1 MAAIIRII
9 FTTIF
14 ILEFLFG
21 NLLNGFIA
29 LVNFVNW
36 VQRRIISPVGQ
47 IITAL
52 TISRLVQLWLVQIN
66 ILLFLIYQVKMTEIV
81 VRAINIAWVV
91 TNHFNLWISTKLSM
105 FYLLKI
111 VNFSSSIFLYLKW
124 RARHVVSVTLML
136 SLAFLVLNIIV
147 INTHIDVWIEL
158 NVRIMPYNF
167 SSRNSTLFLKHLLF
181 TNSIFASIPFA
192 VSLVA
197 FFLLILSLWKH
208 EKKMRNNVGASRD
221 SNTQAHIKA
230 LKTSLAF
237 LSLYAIFLPSLVIN
251 VCSIELQENY
261 MIFFI

>member
-1 MAAIIRII
+1 M
-9 FTTIF
+9 
-14 ILEFLFG
+14 
-21 NLLNGFIA
+21 
-29 LVNFVNW
+29 
-36 VQRRIISPVGQ
+36 
-47 IITAL
+47 
-52 TISRLVQLWLVQIN
+52 
-66 ILLFLIYQVKMTEIV
+66 
-81 VRAINIAWVV
+81 
-91 TNHFNLWISTKLSM
+91 
-105 FYLLKI
+105 
-111 VNFSSSIFLYLKW
+111 
-124 RARHVVSVTLML
+124 VSVTLML

-261 MIFFI
+261 MIFLFSLFTGIAFSSFHSYILILGNNKLKQASLSVLWWMRCRPKDVRFSGS